1 MREVTVSRTIDV
13 SPAAL
18 QKHLDPAAI
27 VEAEGSFTVVDIDED
42 ESAGTTTVVA
52 SGPGMQLPL
61 EFEEREGTIYYTQAG
76 ERGPFSHMETWV
88 EFESAAER
96 GQGQE
101 QQQGQQHHDHQQQ
114 HSQTHLTLR
123 SAVSL
128 AAPFPFGDRIAAWK
142 RKGEL
147 QRALET
153 FAAEL
158 E

>member
-18 QKHLDPAAI
+18 QKHLDPATI
-27 VEAEGSFTVVDIDED
+27 VEAEGSFTVIDIDED

-61 EFEEREGTIYYTQAG
+61 AFEEREGAIYYTQAG

-88 EFESAAER
+88 EFEPAA
-96 GQGQE
+96 GQGE
-101 QQQGQQHHDHQQQ
+101 SQQQ
-114 HSQTHLTLR
+114 HPATQTILTLR

-128 AAPFPFGDRIAAWK
+128 AAPLPFGDRIAAWK
-142 RKGEL
+142 RKDEL

-153 FAAEL
+153 FATEL

>member
-13 SPAAL
+13 SPATL
-18 QKHLDPAAI
+18 QTHLDPATI
-27 VEAEGSFTVVDIDED
+27 VEAEGSFTVVDIDEG
-42 ESAGTTTVVA
+42 ETAGTTTVIA

-76 ERGPFSHMETWV
+76 ERGPFSHMETWL
-88 EFESAAER
+88 EFEPAA
-96 GQGQE
+96 GQGKSQN
-101 QQQGQQHHDHQQQ
+101 QQQ
-114 HSQTHLTLR
+114 HSHTHLTLR

-128 AAPFPFGDRIAAWK
+128 AAPLPFGDRIAAWK

-153 FAAEL
+153 FAEEL

>member
-13 SPAAL
+13 SPATL
-18 QKHLDPAAI
+18 QKRLDPATI
-27 VEAEGSFTVVDIDED
+27 IEAEGSFTVVDIDED
-42 ESAGTTTVVA
+42 ETTGATTVVA

-61 EFEEREGTIYYTQAG
+61 EFEEREDAIYYTQAG
-76 ERGPFSHMETWV
+76 EQGPFSHMETWL
-88 EFESAAER
+88 EFESMAER
-96 GQGQE
+96 MQGQD
-101 QQQGQQHHDHQQQ
+101 QQQGRQQDPQQQ

-128 AAPFPFGDRIAAWK
+128 AAPLPFGDRIAAWK

-153 FAAEL
+153 FAEEL